1 MNLNK
6 KKYCSIRK
14 KLNPLIVRLNRISKE
29 TQLTIKIVL
38 IFALITH
45 LVFIAHFKVISTM
58 KVNSRSFSHVI
69 VKNIY
74 LVVLACLLYMII
86 HKNLSKM
93 KNYINLSIDKKS
105 NSYAIQYESYV
116 FFNTFFNKIN
126 DGAAFAEIEEENTI
140 GIFTDI
146 NESIMRSLGYTKEE
160 FLKMTIYDIVDE
172 KESDKVRLAAER
184 LLKERQV
191 LLETIVVAKN
201 GTKRDLEVNG
211 SVLNINGKN
220 VALLLSR
227 DITTRK
233 NTERALLESEERY
246 RKLIELLPV
255 AVHIKQNRK
264 IVYSNEAGVKLLGAS
279 DVKEFIGRLDSEF
292 THPDYLKLSR
302 ERGSKILTLGETVPV
317 LESKILRIDG
327 QEVDVEVAST
337 RIDYNGE
344 GAILSVI
351 RDVTKRKKADEAI
364 QAMMEENGILLQ
376 KAIESEKS
384 KTEFFTNI
392 SHEFKTPLNVILG
405 IIQLF
410 NLQMDSKKSVDSD
423 SYNKYIQMMRQNC
436 YRLLRLINN
445 LLDITKIDSGYL
457 ELNFKNHNIINIIE
471 DVTLSVAEYAKN
483 KGISIIFDTEV
494 EEKVMCCDEEKIE
507 RIILN
512 LLSNAIKY
520 NKDTGNIY
528 INIYDEN
535 ENILISVKDTGIG
548 IPEDK
553 LGEVFERFKQ
563 VDTSLHRINEG
574 SGIGLALVKS
584 IVEKHGG
591 EISVTS
597 AYGEGTEFTV
607 KLPVTV
613 LPEEDKKTNCNYS
626 VNSLVERIDIEF
638 SDIYK
643 LY

>member
-6 KKYCSIRK
+6 KKNCSIRK

-528 INIYDEN
+528 VNIYDEN

-591 EISVTS
+591 EISVS
-597 AYGEGTEFTV
+597 SVYGDGTEFIV

-613 LPEEDKKTNCNYS
+613 LPEEDKKTSCNYS

>member
-1 MNLNK
+1 MNSNK
-6 KKYCSIRK
+6 KFNTLIQRLK
-14 KLNPLIVRLNRISKE
+14 KVSKE

-45 LVFIAHFKVISTM
+45 LVFIAHFKILSRFPAA
-58 KVNSRSFSHVI
+58 KDNSHSFSHVI
-69 VKNIY
+69 ARNIY
-74 LVVLACLLYMII
+74 LVILASLLYLII

-93 KNYINLSIDKKS
+93 KNFINLSIDKKS
-105 NSYAIQYESYV
+105 NNYSIQYESYR
-116 FFNTFFNKIN
+116 FFKDFFNKIN
-126 DGAAFAEIEEENTI
+126 DGAAFAEIEDQKTI
-140 GIFTDI
+140 GTFTDV
-146 NESIMRSLGYTKEE
+146 NLKIMKALGYTREE
-160 FLKMTIYDIVDE
+160 FLGMTVYDIVDKNELE
-172 KESDKVRLAAER
+172 KLKVAAEQ

-191 LLETIVVAKN
+191 VLETIVVAKN
-201 GTKRDLEVNG
+201 GTKIDLEVDG
-211 SVLNINGKN
+211 SVLNINGQN

-233 NTERALLESEERY
+233 NAERALLESEERY

-279 DVKEFIGRLDSEF
+279 DVSEFIGRLDSEF
-292 THPDYLKLSR
+292 THPDYLKISR

-317 LESKILRIDG
+317 LESKMFRIDG
-327 QEVDVEVAST
+327 REVDVEVVST

-351 RDVTKRKKADEAI
+351 RDVTKRKRADEAI
-364 QAMMEENGILLQ
+364 QIMMEENRRLLE

-392 SHEFKTPLNVILG
+392 SPEFKTPLNVILG
-405 IIQLF
+405 IVQLF
-410 NLQMDSKKSVDSD
+410 NLQMNSKNGVDSD

-494 EEKVMCCDEEKIE
+494 EEKIMCCDEEKIE

-528 INIYDEN
+528 VNIYDEN
-535 ENILISVKDTGIG
+535 ENMLISVKDTGIG

-597 AYGEGTEFTV
+597 VYGEGTEFVV
-607 KLPVTV
+607 KLPVKV
-613 LPEEDKKTNCNYS
+613 LPEEDKKTSCNYS